1 MCNFAYHKN
10 IFQLHQNLSDN
21 SLMAQGVILV
31 HNQMKHKGSTFEY
44 KEARDADLLRAYREQ
59 IMLCDTIDLTEIFK
73 KVVLMPSA
81 RFWVSEERAAIV
93 IARMFRGD
101 KLETMKT
108 NTREMYEEI
117 FKRVKDM
124 KEKLPDMSLFDIL
137 FHVVR
142 QPAPKFYLTPDSAKV
157 ITMRIKREQ
166 YKKVQKR
173 LRHMFN
179 D

>member
-1 MCNFAYHKN
+1 
-10 IFQLHQNLSDN
+10 
-21 SLMAQGVILV
+21 
-31 HNQMKHKGSTFEY
+31 MKHKGSTFEY
-44 KEARDADLLRAYREQ
+44 KEERDADLLRAYREQ
-59 IMLCDTIDLTEIFK
+59 IMRCDTIDLTEIFN

-124 KEKLPDMSLFDIL
+124 KEKFPDMSLLDIL

-157 ITMRIKREQ
+157 ITTRIKREQ

-179 D
+179 MGGN

>member
-1 MCNFAYHKN
+1 
-10 IFQLHQNLSDN
+10 
-21 SLMAQGVILV
+21 
-31 HNQMKHKGSTFEY
+31 MKHKGSTFEY
-44 KEARDADLLRAYREQ
+44 KDERDRDLLRAYREQ
-59 IMLCDTIDLTEIFK
+59 LMLCDTIDLTEVFK

-93 IARMFRGD
+93 IARMFKGD
-101 KLETMKT
+101 KLESMKP

-124 KEKLPDMSLFDIL
+124 KEHNPDMSLFDIL
-137 FHVVR
+137 FRVVR

-157 ITMRIKREQ
+157 ITTRIKREQ
-166 YKKVQKR
+166 FSKVQKR

-179 D
+179 SSGN

>member
-1 MCNFAYHKN
+1 
-10 IFQLHQNLSDN
+10 
-21 SLMAQGVILV
+21 
-31 HNQMKHKGSTFEY
+31 MKHKGSTFEY
-44 KEARDADLLRAYREQ
+44 KEERDVDLLRAYREQ
-59 IMLCDTIDLTEIFK
+59 IMRCDTIDLTEIFN

-124 KEKLPDMSLFDIL
+124 KEKFPDMSLLDIL

-157 ITMRIKREQ
+157 ITTRIKREQ

-179 D
+179 MGGN

>member
-1 MCNFAYHKN
+1 
-10 IFQLHQNLSDN
+10 
-21 SLMAQGVILV
+21 
-31 HNQMKHKGSTFEY
+31 MKHKGSTFEY
-44 KEARDADLLRAYREQ
+44 KDGRDRDLLRAYREQ
-59 IMLCDTIDLTEIFK
+59 LMLCDTIDLTEVFK

-93 IARMFRGD
+93 IARMFKGD
-101 KLETMKT
+101 KLESMKP

-124 KEKLPDMSLFDIL
+124 KEHNPDMSLFDIL
-137 FHVVR
+137 FRVVR

-157 ITMRIKREQ
+157 ITTRIKREQ
-166 YKKVQKR
+166 FNKVQKR

-179 D
+179 MGGN

>member
-1 MCNFAYHKN
+1 
-10 IFQLHQNLSDN
+10 
-21 SLMAQGVILV
+21 
-31 HNQMKHKGSTFEY
+31 MKHKGSTFEY
-44 KEARDADLLRAYREQ
+44 KEERDADLLRAYREQ
-59 IMLCDTIDLTEIFK
+59 IMRCDTIDLTEIFN

-124 KEKLPDMSLFDIL
+124 KEKLPDMSLLDIL

-157 ITMRIKREQ
+157 ITTRIKREQ

-173 LRHMFN
+173 MRHMFN
-179 D
+179 MGGN

>member
-1 MCNFAYHKN
+1 
-10 IFQLHQNLSDN
+10 
-21 SLMAQGVILV
+21 MAQCVILV
-31 HNQMKHKGSTFEY
+31 YNQMKHKGSTFEY
-44 KEARDADLLRAYREQ
+44 KEERDADLLRAYREQ
-59 IMLCDTIDLTEIFK
+59 IMRCDTIDLTEIFN

-124 KEKLPDMSLFDIL
+124 KEKFPDMSLLDIL

-157 ITMRIKREQ
+157 ITTRIKREQ

-179 D
+179 MGGN

>member
-1 MCNFAYHKN
+1 
-10 IFQLHQNLSDN
+10 
-21 SLMAQGVILV
+21 
-31 HNQMKHKGSTFEY
+31 MKHKGSTFEY
-44 KEARDADLLRAYREQ
+44 KDERNSDLLRAYREQ
-59 IMLCDTIDLTEIFK
+59 LMLCDTIDLTEVFK

-93 IARMFRGD
+93 IARMFKGY
-101 KLETMKT
+101 KLESMKP

-124 KEKLPDMSLFDIL
+124 KEHNPDMSLFDIL
-137 FHVVR
+137 FRVVR

-157 ITMRIKREQ
+157 ITTRIKREQ
-166 YKKVQKR
+166 SNKVQKR

-179 D
+179 SSGN

>member
-1 MCNFAYHKN
+1 
-10 IFQLHQNLSDN
+10 
-21 SLMAQGVILV
+21 
-31 HNQMKHKGSTFEY
+31 MKHKGSTFEY
-44 KEARDADLLRAYREQ
+44 KDERDRDLLRAYREQ
-59 IMLCDTIDLTEIFK
+59 LILCDTIDLTEVFK

-93 IARMFRGD
+93 IARMFKGY
-101 KLETMKT
+101 KLESMKP

-124 KEKLPDMSLFDIL
+124 KEHNPDMSLFDIL
-137 FHVVR
+137 FRVVR

-157 ITMRIKREQ
+157 ITTRIKREMFN
-166 YKKVQKR
+166 KVQKR

-179 D
+179 SSGN